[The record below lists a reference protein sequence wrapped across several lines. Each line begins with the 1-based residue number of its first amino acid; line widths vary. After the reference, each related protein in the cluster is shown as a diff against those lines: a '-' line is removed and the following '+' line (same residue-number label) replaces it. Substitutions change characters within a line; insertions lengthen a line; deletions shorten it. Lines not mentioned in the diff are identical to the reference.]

1 MVSWLHTRR
10 SAITFDV
17 GSAGLRACQLTRR
30 GATPGLQDLLQLDLM
45 PTPEGEDLPAP
56 LPDPALVARAV
67 GQGRFC
73 GSDVALVLS
82 PPDVQFFPLRLPE
95 QALRQ
100 EPEKLHQALR
110 WEVAQQTRGAADE
123 LEVRAWPLPRGR
135 TQDANLLAVATS
147 AKAAAAWCD
156 QLAAHGLHVRRIDV
170 SPCALVRLATLAWSP
185 AAQELWGVLDLGL
198 RHATLTVV
206 VGTTPAY
213 VRTLTQTPHQ
223 WTCKLAK
230 TFEVSYAVAEQLKRE
245 HALQPTERGFRPG
258 PGAQNLLQSPELG
271 GVLTNVLRDAL
282 QSLAAQ
288 VGRCFSYVMQGFP
301 DQPVSRLLLA
311 GGGAALGG
319 LVPLLEAELGVPVA
333 HLVETQADVPARP
346 GHPQLDARAAAVYG
360 GALLDLEAA

>member
-1 MVSWLHTRR
+1 MVSWLHTQR

-17 GSAGLRACQLTRR
+17 GSAGLRACQLTGR
-30 GATPGLQDLLQLDLM
+30 GTAPGLQDLLLLDLM
-45 PTPEGEDLPAP
+45 PTPEGESLPAP
-56 LPDPALVARAV
+56 QPDPALVARAV
-67 GQGRFC
+67 GQGRFS
-73 GSDVALVLS
+73 GTDVALILS
-82 PPDVQFFPLRLPE
+82 PPDVQFFPLRLPDR
-95 QALRQ
+95 ALAQ
-100 EPEKLHQALR
+100 EPEKLQQALR
-110 WEVAQQTRGAADE
+110 WEVAQETRGAADE

-135 TQDANLLAVATS
+135 GQNTNIMAVATS
-147 AKAAAAWCD
+147 AKTAAAWCD

-170 SPCALVRLATLAWSP
+170 SPCALVRLATLAWTP
-185 AAQELWGVLDLGL
+185 AEHELWGVLDLGL

-213 VRTLTQTPHQ
+213 VRTLTHGAHH

-245 HALQPTERGFRPG
+245 HALAPTERGFRPG

-282 QSLAAQ
+282 QALAAQ

-301 DQPVSRLLLA
+301 DQTVSRLLLA

-319 LVPLLEAELGVPVA
+319 LAPLLEAELGIPVA
-333 HLVETQADVPARP
+333 QLTEAQAEPPTRSARP
-346 GHPQLDARAAAVYG
+346 KLDLRAAAVYG